1 MEKTRSVRR
10 TSPAARFTCWSRRV
24 MPRMGG
30 PTLAE
35 RLTDERPDLKVLFVS
50 GYADNTVLKHGTIDV
65 ATRFLQKPFS
75 LKTMA
80 RKVREVLEASEA
92 SALATSSRGW
102 GVWLRVS

>member
-1 MEKTRSVRR
+1 
-10 TSPAARFTCWSRRV
+10 
-24 MPRMGG
+24 MGG

-50 GYADNTVLKHGTIDV
+50 GYAENTVLKHGTIDV

-75 LKTMA
+75 LKTLA

-102 GVWLRVS
+102 GGWLRVRLKLASRGRVRPRLR

>member
-1 MEKTRSVRR
+1 
-10 TSPAARFTCWSRRV
+10 

-50 GYADNTVLKHGTIDV
+50 GYAENTVLKQGTIDV

-75 LKTMA
+75 LKTLA

-92 SALATSSRGW
+92 SALATSSRDW
-102 GVWLRVS
+102 GAG

>member
-1 MEKTRSVRR
+1 
-10 TSPAARFTCWSRRV
+10 

-50 GYADNTVLKHGTIDV
+50 GYAENTVLKHGTIDV

-75 LKTMA
+75 LKTLA
-80 RKVREVLEASEA
+80 IKVREVLEASEA
-92 SALATSSRGW
+92 LRWLHLLAVREGLVKSETQI
-102 GVWLRVS
+102 GVARASTRLR